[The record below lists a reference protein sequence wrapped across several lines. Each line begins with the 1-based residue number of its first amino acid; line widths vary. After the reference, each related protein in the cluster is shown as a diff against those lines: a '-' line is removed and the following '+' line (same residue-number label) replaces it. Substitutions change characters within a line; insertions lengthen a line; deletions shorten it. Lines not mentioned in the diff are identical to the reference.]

1 MKKEL
6 TVLET
11 QCKIIEDYIYHR
23 KYIKVTVVPNRPELV
38 MIAAQIAAQWFQM
51 NNLQT

>member
-1 MKKEL
+1 MKKL
-6 TVLET
+6 TALET

-38 MIAAQIAAQWFQM
+38 MMAAQIAAQWFQ
-51 NNLQT
+51 NNHIQD

>member
-1 MKKEL
+1 VKKL
-6 TVLET
+6 TDLET

-38 MIAAQIAAQWFQM
+38 MIAAQIAAQWFQ
-51 NNLQT
+51 NNHIQD

>member
-1 MKKEL
+1 MKKL
-6 TVLET
+6 TDLET

-38 MIAAQIAAQWFQM
+38 MIAAQIAAQWFQ
-51 NNLQT
+51 NNHIQD